1 MCNRR
6 MLTAFQVR
14 FWFLT
19 VFQIH
24 FLRDSDS
31 GRETGKKRLR
41 DQLLTD
47 ACNWKQDVSSDS
59 GKGDVLNEFNFLKI
73 IVVHA

>member
-1 MCNRR
+1 
-6 MLTAFQVR
+6 MLVF
-14 FWFLT
+14 FT

-59 GKGDVLNEFNFLKI
+59 GKGDVLNEFDRLMCFGKSHVMLTQTI
-73 IVVHA
+73 IVV

>member
-1 MCNRR
+1 
-6 MLTAFQVR
+6 MLVF
-14 FWFLT
+14 FT

-31 GRETGKKRLR
+31 RRETGKKRLR

-59 GKGDVLNEFNFLKI
+59 GKGDVLNEFNF
-73 IVVHA
+73 